1 MATEGTQRN
10 TQSWITVLLL
20 FLHCVC
26 SLRTAAVLSLVLIP
40 NQTNRVI
47 MAEKLYFRKRIDWIC
62 LVAKGEPDPIKI
74 TDIWSQSINL
84 LITS

>member
-1 MATEGTQRN
+1 
-10 TQSWITVLLL
+10 
-20 FLHCVC
+20 
-26 SLRTAAVLSLVLIP
+26 
-40 NQTNRVI
+40 